1 MVELLCGD
9 DDRKWAEAAE
19 ASVAAIEARIA
30 LWDAIV
36 GELGRPA

>member
-9 DDRKWAEAAE
+9 DDRKWDAAAA

-30 LWDAIV
+30 LWDAILA
-36 GELGRPA
+36 ELVRAG